1 MDLSSSFGPL
11 GWRKIIS
18 NQVGSVIITKDG
30 QLIAPGV
37 GNISDDAFSSLL
49 RRNLIT
55 AAENSGDGVIT
66 NFILVLYAVKC
77 IEVRLSESF
86 GARIRIRLLR
96 VAEALLWLV
105 NHHESMIHTTFVKA
119 NIWAELKDIKL
130 RVTGLVRSVVVPSS
144 NSGVAADV
152 ADILVSPP
160 FLKCHSRFAMQS
172 NE

>member
-18 NQVGSVIITKDG
+18 NQGGSVIITKDG
-30 QLIAPGV
+30 QLIAPS
-37 GNISDDAFSSLL
+37 IETTDDAFSSLL

-105 NHHESMIHTTFVKA
+105 NHHESIIRTTFVKA

-144 NSGVAADV
+144 NIGVAADV
-152 ADILVSPP
+152 ENILVSTP
-160 FLKCHSRFAMQS
+160 FLNCRSRFAMYS